1 MKRIAVLGLISFMS
15 LILGACSTAQ
25 SQPQIV
31 KVPQKA
37 VIETPQYPNILNP
50 KEWCDR
56 NQSEC
61 IAGIATYNFVEIV
74 EFSAKYEVNV
84 KAYQ

>member
-15 LILGACSTAQ
+15 LILSGCSTAQ

-37 VIETPQYPNILNP
+37 VIKTPSYPNILNP
-50 KEWCDR
+50 KEWCER
-56 NQSEC
+56 AESEC
-61 IAGIATYNFVEIV
+61 IAGIVAYNHIEVV
-74 EFSAKYEVNV
+74 EFAAKYDVNV
-84 KAYQ
+84 KAHR

>member
-15 LILGACSTAQ
+15 LILEACSTAQ

-31 KVPQKA
+31 KVPQKV
-37 VIETPQYPNILNP
+37 VIQTPQYPNVLNP
-50 KEWCDR
+50 KEWCER
-56 NQSEC
+56 NESEC
-61 IAGIATYNFVEIV
+61 IVGIATYNFVEAV
-74 EFSAKYEVNV
+74 EFSAKYDVNV